1 MDSDYEFLESVQQY
15 LLGHDYSNNMVDL
28 FDHNTLQFPSH
39 NPLPNPKSD
48 ILQEQE
54 RDTNENEHAPPTWKR
69 YRGVRRRP
77 WGKFAAEIRDPKRN
91 GARVWLG
98 TYEKEEEAALA
109 YDRAAFKLRGQKAKL
124 NFPNLFG
131 SDSENVSLEI
141 MKPIIKIT
149 TCKENFSDSS
159 SSSSSSSLAGS
170 KRKRNLTHLL
180 NQLAKNK
187 SQAKVYVGGN

>member
-1 MDSDYEFLESVQQY
+1 MDSDYAFLESVQQY
-15 LLGHDYSNNMVDL
+15 LLGNDSNTMVDL
-28 FDHNTLQFPSH
+28 LDLNTLQEPSH
-39 NPLPNPKSD
+39 SPLPNPNKFHNNNSND
-48 ILQEQE
+48 DATDHTL
-54 RDTNENEHAPPTWKR
+54 HAPPTWKR

-77 WGKFAAEIRDPKRN
+77 WGKFAAEIRDPKKN

-98 TYEKEEEAALA
+98 TYETEEEAALA

-124 NFPNLFG
+124 NFPHLIAA
-131 SDSENVSLEI
+131 SDDSPMIE
-141 MKPIIKIT
+141 IT

-159 SSSSSSSLAGS
+159 SSSPPLAGS

-187 SQAKVYVGGN
+187 SQSKV